1 MGQATSPAL
10 PSPPT
15 RHCWSTVGVRGD
27 KSCEALIRHAHCR
40 NCPTYSELA
49 ATLLLRE
56 SVREPGNDWTEHYGE
71 TQEVS
76 LRNDRSA
83 LIFRIGSEWFGI
95 ATQSL
100 DEVVECRAI
109 HRIPHTR
116 SPVVLGV
123 VNVRGELVVCVS
135 LDRLLGIAADRSDGG
150 KMRRL
155 LVLQT
160 GAGRLAVPVDEVQHT
175 HAYQSSEIFAPPA
188 TIAQSTS
195 SYATGLLS
203 WRDRIVACLD
213 DTRLIEAL
221 EGSLG

>member
-1 MGQATSPAL
+1 MGQTASAAL
-10 PSPPT
+10 PGAPT
-15 RHCWSTVGVRGD
+15 RHCWSTIGVRGD
-27 KSCEALIRHAHCR
+27 KSCEALVRHAHCR

-71 TQEVS
+71 TQAAS

-135 LDRLLGIAADRSDGG
+135 LDRLLGIAADASAEG
-150 KMRRL
+150 KLRRL

-160 GAGRLAVPVDEVQHT
+160 KEGRLAVPVDEVQHT
-175 HAYQSSEIFAPPA
+175 HAYRSSEIFAPPT
-188 TIAQSTS
+188 TITQSTS
-195 SYATGLLS
+195 SYAIGLLT
-203 WRDRIVACLD
+203 WRDKTVACLD
-213 DTRLIEAL
+213 EGRLIEAL